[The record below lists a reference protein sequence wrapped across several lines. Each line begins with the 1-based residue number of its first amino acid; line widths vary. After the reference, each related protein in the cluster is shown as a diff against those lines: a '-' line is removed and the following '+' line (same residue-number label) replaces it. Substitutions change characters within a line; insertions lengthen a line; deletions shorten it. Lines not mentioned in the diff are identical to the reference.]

1 MSDRRSRRNPMP
13 TQRPHQ
19 ILDAEDRKVYAAWLR
34 KTLAAYGA
42 AILFGMAL
50 IGFQSNG
57 HMTNIAMYM
66 GDAVAQASP

>member
-1 MSDRRSRRNPMP
+1 MPM
-13 TQRPHQ
+13 QSPHQ
-19 ILDAEDRKVYAAWLR
+19 MLDAEDRKIYAAWLR

-50 IGFQSNG
+50 VGFQSNG
-57 HMTNIAMYM
+57 HMINVAMYM